1 MTFTTLEIILI
12 LALVWM
18 VRIFRVY
25 QGRVGKISNNSAVWM
40 KSAIKIMTHQHQ
52 ILKSMTQNGL
62 IDKSEEIRLAERS
75 EIDILLDTIPF
86 KYEKDDDNND
96 D

>member
-25 QGRVGKISNNSAVWM
+25 QARMGRISTNSVLWIR
-40 KSAIKIMTHQHQ
+40 SATKIMTHQHQ
-52 ILKSMTQNGL
+52 ILKSMAHNGL
-62 IDKSEEIRLAERS
+62 IDKSEEIRLADRS
-75 EIDILLDTIPF
+75 EIDTLLDTIPF
-86 KYEKDDDNND
+86 KDEKDADHAD
-96 D
+96 